1 MADKED
7 DTFPDGSPL
16 RAREPTGMIAAV
28 PEAPELFVFGPFAL
42 DAFARTLT
50 SHERPVALQ
59 PKTFE
64 LLEYLV
70 RHPGRLVTKHEL
82 IDALWS
88 ADEIG
93 ESNLSQQ
100 IFLLRGVLARSAPQ
114 QRYVAT
120 QPGHGYR
127 FVAHVATRDA
137 HAAAPAAEA
146 NRLYARGRYCLEQ
159 RTAAALERSIAY
171 FRRAIDADPHFGRA
185 HAGLASAYA
194 LCGEYLLRAPDD
206 AFPAADAAARR
217 ALRLDAAS
225 AEACIALGDVA
236 CFYERDLASA
246 DRLYR
251 QAQALAPAASNTN
264 AFRAWFLCVAG
275 RADEAAELLD
285 TAIAREP
292 YSLLLQTTR
301 AVASIFRRDY
311 GEAIAQLRALL
322 ELDAEYV
329 HARYYLAM
337 ALHLGGA
344 HAQAALLCAG
354 PVPDGYEQ
362 QLLALRGAS
371 LARLGKPDEARA
383 ALAAIRALARR
394 GRFVSSYNVACVLL
408 GLGENDA
415 AVAALER
422 GFAAR
427 DPWLVF
433 IPQHPQFDAL
443 RGNARFRALA
453 DDVRGAGARIETR

>member
-1 MADKED
+1 M
-7 DTFPDGSPL
+7 
-16 RAREPTGMIAAV
+16 RAAA
-28 PEAPELFVFGPFAL
+28 
-42 DAFARTLT
+42 
-50 SHERPVALQ
+50 
-59 PKTFE
+59 
-64 LLEYLV
+64 
-70 RHPGRLVTKHEL
+70 
-82 IDALWS
+82 
-88 ADEIG
+88 
-93 ESNLSQQ
+93 
-100 IFLLRGVLARSAPQ
+100 
-114 QRYVAT
+114 QRYVVT
-120 QPGHGYR
+120 EPGRGYR

-137 HAAAPAAEA
+137 HAAASAAEP
-146 NRLYARGRYCLEQ
+146 NRLYARGRYCFEQ

-171 FRRAIDADPHFGRA
+171 FRRAIDADPRFGRA

-251 QAQALAPAASNTN
+251 QAHALAPAASNTS

-275 RADEAAELLD
+275 RAAEAAELLD
-285 TAIAREP
+285 AAIAREP

-301 AVASIFRRDY
+301 AVASIFRREY
-311 GEAIAQLRALL
+311 GDAIAQLRAVL

-344 HAQAALLCAG
+344 HAQAALVCAG
-354 PVPDGYEQ
+354 PMPDGYEQ

-371 LARLGKPDEARA
+371 LARLGKPRRGARGARRDPRARA
-383 ALAAIRALARR
+383 PRPLRLVVQRRVRAARPRRAPTPRSRRSSAGSRRAIR
-394 GRFVSSYNVACVLL
+394 GWSSSRSTRSSTRC
-408 GLGENDA
+408 A
-415 AVAALER
+415 A
-422 GFAAR
+422 
-427 DPWLVF
+427 
-433 IPQHPQFDAL
+433 
-443 RGNARFRALA
+443 NARFRALA
-453 DDVRGAGARIETR
+453 DDVAVRRAR

>member
-7 DTFPDGSPL
+7 DTFPNGSPPG
-16 RAREPTGMIAAV
+16 AREPTGMIAAV
-28 PEAPELFVFGPFAL
+28 AAEPELFVFGPFAL
-42 DAFARTLT
+42 DAVARTLT
-50 SHERPVALQ
+50 SQERLVALQ

-70 RHPGRLVTKHEL
+70 RHPGRLLTKHEL

-93 ESNLSQQ
+93 EGNLSQQ
-100 IFLLRGVLARSAPQ
+100 IFLLRGALARCSPQ
-114 QRYVAT
+114 QRYVVT
-120 QPGHGYR
+120 ESGRGYR
-127 FVAHVATRDA
+127 FAAHVATRDA
-137 HAAAPAAEA
+137 HAAASAAEP

-171 FRRAIDADPHFGRA
+171 FRRAIDADPRFARA

-194 LCGEYLLRAPDD
+194 LCGEYLLRAPED

-251 QAQALAPAASNTN
+251 QAHALAPGASDSS

-275 RADEAAELLD
+275 RAAEAAELLD
-285 TAIAREP
+285 AAIAREP
-292 YSLLLQTTR
+292 YSLHLQTAR
-301 AVASIFRRDY
+301 AVASIFRREY
-311 GEAIAQLRALL
+311 GDAIAQLRAVL
-322 ELDAEYV
+322 ELDAQYV

-344 HAQAALLCAG
+344 QAQAALVCAG

-371 LARLGKPDEARA
+371 LARLGKRDEARA
-383 ALAAIRALARR
+383 ALAAIGALARR

-408 GLGENDA
+408 GLDETEA
-415 AVAALER
+415 AIAALER
-422 GFAAR
+422 GLAAR

-443 RGNARFRALA
+443 RGNARFLALA
-453 DDVRGAGARIETR
+453 ERIRVEELA